1 MQVLNLWLRAK
12 RQNPCDI
19 EGLRIRGLFIYRM
32 QAVDYYLNLSRRPG
46 MAKKRK
52 SFISVLILLISVG
65 SFFILSFRGTVYSK
79 TDAAYSPA
87 EYTEHSLWVGE
98 KKSVIGISINN
109 GDHFSEMTANHL
121 EDIAVDVT
129 RGVIWVGTR
138 KEITK
143 YSFFGKEI
151 SHYPLDI
158 KNSCGERVV
167 HISLNQSDGSL
178 WVGAK
183 DEVIKLSSDGEE
195 IFRIK
200 TYDHA
205 VDVSADSSDGT
216 CWVGH
221 KQKVTKYSPEGKPL
235 ATFNIENCNK
245 VHALAADPVSHSLW
259 IGSKKGLIKV
269 GSDGFKFHI
278 KEPLDIQDI
287 KIDISDSSV
296 WAVTKKE
303 VFKYSAEGQ
312 KLFRLFPCSK
322 EDKYKYHKKNIN
334 SRCNDP
340 DDDNLRC
347 EGNLVTLAVD
357 PYDSSCWIAWRKFLL
372 KLSRDGEFLQ
382 RLDGFKQIEAL
393 DIGYS
398 STQLSIRID
407 SPLDGAVFY
416 ATPVDIS
423 GTVNDSTAAVSV
435 NGFKAAVSG
444 NTFTAPGLMLQEGQN
459 TITAVA
465 GDGYGRTAADT
476 ITVTLITK
484 GSITGTV
491 TDSSTGLAIS
501 GASVAIKDPLNVIH
515 STTTD
520 DNGKYT
526 VSGITQ
532 GSFAALFEKTGY
544 ENNTVTGTL
553 NAGETKTVDV
563 QLTPIKPLA
572 VKITSPLDG
581 AVISATYGD
590 VKGTVSDP
598 AATVIVNGIEA
609 IVSGNTFEA
618 KGIQLTPGPNSI
630 TAKATD
636 GNGRTASD
644 TIIVNYNQLSI
655 SITYPSEGEVLSTPS
670 VSVEGIISDPSA
682 YVEVNGIPAS
692 VSSGGSFI
700 AHGITLLEG
709 TNMIT
714 AQGVNTA
721 GQTAEDTVRVY
732 YQPLSS
738 PLSIRVLSPT
748 EGSEIETPYFTVSG
762 VVSDPTATVI
772 INDTIAKVEDNFF
785 SASIYSCKPPITPES
800 VSIKQQSWVCTVTVS
815 CLFK

>member
-1 MQVLNLWLRAK
+1 
-12 RQNPCDI
+12 
-19 EGLRIRGLFIYRM
+19 
-32 QAVDYYLNLSRRPG
+32 
-46 MAKKRK
+46 
-52 SFISVLILLISVG
+52 
-65 SFFILSFRGTVYSK
+65 
-79 TDAAYSPA
+79 
-87 EYTEHSLWVGE
+87 
-98 KKSVIGISINN
+98 
-109 GDHFSEMTANHL
+109 
-121 EDIAVDVT
+121 
-129 RGVIWVGTR
+129 
-138 KEITK
+138 
-143 YSFFGKEI
+143 
-151 SHYPLDI
+151 
-158 KNSCGERVV
+158 
-167 HISLNQSDGSL
+167 
-178 WVGAK
+178 
-183 DEVIKLSSDGEE
+183 
-195 IFRIK
+195 
-200 TYDHA
+200 
-205 VDVSADSSDGT
+205 
-216 CWVGH
+216 
-221 KQKVTKYSPEGKPL
+221 
-235 ATFNIENCNK
+235 
-245 VHALAADPVSHSLW
+245 
-259 IGSKKGLIKV
+259 
-269 GSDGFKFHI
+269 
-278 KEPLDIQDI
+278 
-287 KIDISDSSV
+287 
-296 WAVTKKE
+296 
-303 VFKYSAEGQ
+303 
-312 KLFRLFPCSK
+312 
-322 EDKYKYHKKNIN
+322 
-334 SRCNDP
+334 
-340 DDDNLRC
+340 
-347 EGNLVTLAVD
+347 
-357 PYDSSCWIAWRKFLL
+357 
-372 KLSRDGEFLQ
+372 
-382 RLDGFKQIEAL
+382 
-393 DIGYS
+393 
-398 STQLSIRID
+398 
-407 SPLDGAVFY
+407 
-416 ATPVDIS
+416 
-423 GTVNDSTAAVSV
+423 
-435 NGFKAAVSG
+435 
-444 NTFTAPGLMLQEGQN
+444 MLQEGQN

-532 GSFAALFEKTGY
+532 GSFAAFFEKTGY

-598 AATVIVNGIEA
+598 AATVIVNGIKA

-700 AHGITLLEG
+700 AHGITLFEG
-709 TNMIT
+709 TNLIT
-714 AQGVNTA
+714 AQGVNTT
-721 GQTAEDTVRVY
+721 GRTAEDTVRVY
-732 YQPLSS
+732 YQPLSL

-748 EGSEIETPYFTVSG
+748 EGSGIETPYFTVSG

-815 CLFK
+815 TYSNDDQVAVTSFIYTYSPSDNPFTVKITDPVHDRLVTSSPYYVSGEINDVPFSKSTRSTLKVNGVSAGISYGEYGIRFSAPVPLQDGVNYITVQATNIVGHDAFDTVKVFYEAPGKPLGITIYSPLDQAIVNYSPIAVSGGVTHSTAEVQM